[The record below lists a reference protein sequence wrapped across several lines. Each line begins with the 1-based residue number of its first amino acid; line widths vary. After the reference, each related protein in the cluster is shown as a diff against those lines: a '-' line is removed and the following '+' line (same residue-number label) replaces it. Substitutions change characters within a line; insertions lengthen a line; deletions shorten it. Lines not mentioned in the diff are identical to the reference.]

1 MAAEEE
7 TLELTDPLQ
16 LRAIAHPLRLRLL
29 GLLRTDGPATATT
42 LAERV
47 DESPALVSYHL
58 RTLAAHGF
66 VVEAPDLATDGRQRW
81 WRAAQASM
89 SWSQAEF
96 LDTPERSAAAS
107 ALMAEIADRYGE
119 VARGWVAEAHDWSA
133 DWVDAADM
141 SDFRLELSAGQV
153 RALRGELREVID
165 RYRATTPEEG
175 AELVRA
181 IVMLLPHRAGG
192 A

>member
-119 VARGWVAEAHDWSA
+119 VARGWVAETQDWSP
-133 DWVDAADM
+133 DWVDAAEM
-141 SDFRLELSAGQV
+141 SDFRLELSALQV
-153 RALRGELREVID
+153 RALRGELREVIE
-165 RYRATTPEEG
+165 RYRTTPPDDG
-175 AELVRA
+175 AERVRA
-181 IVMLLPHRAGG
+181 ILMLLPHRPGG